1 MEAGGANAG
10 EEKISD
16 WLQSRRANFDEVV
29 ESVEDYA
36 IVTLSPAGIVL
47 DWNRGAERLKGY
59 RPDQIVGRHF
69 SRFYCAEDIERGLPQ
84 RELDAA
90 AREGRFSEEGWRL
103 RMDGSRIWASVT
115 LTALREG
122 SDGELAGFLKITRDL
137 TERHA
142 RIEELRQSEE
152 RFRLMIESVTDY
164 AIFMLDPGG
173 HVASWNNGA
182 KRIKGYTTEEI
193 LGRHFSVFYPAEA
206 IAADLPATLLAAA
219 REDGRV
225 ENAGWRVRK
234 DGTRFWGQVTITALY
249 DEGKVLRGFAKITR
263 DLTLNRNIDQLR
275 KAGRKKD
282 TFLATLAHELRNPL
296 APVLTGL
303 EVILKSPDDHGR
315 ITRVAAMLRR
325 QVDQMS
331 RLIED
336 LVDISRITSGKVV
349 LRKDMVSL
357 AEVMGRSIEAA
368 KPGMEQKRQRLT
380 YRLPPGEIRIFADLH
395 RLSQAVTNLL
405 SNAVRYTPP
414 EGNIALSCSVDGQML
429 IVAVADDG
437 IGIAPEDQEEIFDLF
452 EQGANG
458 ETDGLGIGLT
468 LVRTIARLH
477 GGTVLVDS
485 RGEGQGSTF
494 TLRLP
499 VVAAPGGTNPLPVGE
514 SEVRDQRKGRV
525 VIADDNLDSAEM
537 LSIFFNTEGMETAVA
552 HDGFEAVEVS
562 ASFRPDLVCL
572 DLGMPGMD
580 GLEAARRIRSNNP
593 SVFLV
598 AISGWAGEEDRN
610 RTKAAGF
617 DVHLAKPATPADLRE
632 ILRNCMSPA

>member
-1 MEAGGANAG
+1 M
-10 EEKISD
+10 
-16 WLQSRRANFDEVV
+16 
-29 ESVEDYA
+29 
-36 IVTLSPAGIVL
+36 
-47 DWNRGAERLKGY
+47 
-59 RPDQIVGRHF
+59 
-69 SRFYCAEDIERGLPQ
+69 
-84 RELDAA
+84 
-90 AREGRFSEEGWRL
+90 
-103 RMDGSRIWASVT
+103 
-115 LTALREG
+115 
-122 SDGELAGFLKITRDL
+122 
-137 TERHA
+137 
-142 RIEELRQSEE
+142 
-152 RFRLMIESVTDY
+152 
-164 AIFMLDPGG
+164 
-173 HVASWNNGA
+173 
-182 KRIKGYTTEEI
+182 
-193 LGRHFSVFYPAEA
+193 VF
-206 IAADLPATLLAAA
+206 
-219 REDGRV
+219 
-225 ENAGWRVRK
+225 
-234 DGTRFWGQVTITALY
+234 
-249 DEGKVLRGFAKITR
+249 
-263 DLTLNRNIDQLR
+263 
-275 KAGRKKD
+275 
-282 TFLATLAHELRNPL
+282 
-296 APVLTGL
+296 
-303 EVILKSPDDHGR
+303 
-315 ITRVAAMLRR
+315 
-325 QVDQMS
+325 
-331 RLIED
+331 
-336 LVDISRITSGKVV
+336 
-349 LRKDMVSL
+349 L

>member
-1 MEAGGANAG
+1 MEAGGAEAG

-16 WLQSRRANFDEVV
+16 WLQSRRANFDELV

-36 IVTLSPAGIVL
+36 IITLSPAGVVL

-69 SRFYCAEDIERGLPQ
+69 STFYCAEDIERGLPL
-84 RELDAA
+84 RELEVA

-182 KRIKGYTTEEI
+182 RRIKGYTTEEI
-193 LGRHFSVFYPAEA
+193 LGQHFSVFYPAEA

-225 ENAGWRVRK
+225 ENSGWRVRK

-303 EVILKSPDDHGR
+303 EVILKSPEDHGR

-349 LRKDMVSL
+349 LRKDMVFL

-499 VVAAPGGTNPLPVGE
+499 VVAAPGGTNPLPAGE

-580 GLEAARRIRSNNP
+580 GLEAARRIRSTNP

>member
-16 WLQSRRANFDEVV
+16 WLQSRRANFDEV

-69 SRFYCAEDIERGLPQ
+69 SRFYCAEDIELGLPQ
-84 RELDAA
+84 LELDAA

-499 VVAAPGGTNPLPVGE
+499 VVAAPGGTDPLPAGE

>member
-499 VVAAPGGTNPLPVGE
+499 VVAAPGGTDPLPVGE

>member
-1 MEAGGANAG
+1 MEAGGAEAG

-16 WLQSRRANFDEVV
+16 WLQSRRANFDELV

-36 IVTLSPAGIVL
+36 IITLSPAGVVL

-69 SRFYCAEDIERGLPQ
+69 STFYCAEDIERGLPQ
-84 RELDAA
+84 RELEVA

-103 RMDGSRIWASVT
+103 RMDGSRILASVT

-182 KRIKGYTTEEI
+182 RRIKGYTTEEI
-193 LGRHFSVFYPAEA
+193 LGQHFSVFYPAEA

-225 ENAGWRVRK
+225 ENSGWRVRK

-303 EVILKSPDDHGR
+303 EVILKSPEDHGR

-349 LRKDMVSL
+349 LRKDMVFL